1 MYSEMG
7 QVLDAAEADSGCR
20 VLVIIGTGKAFC
32 AGGDSAEL
40 SQAAAGLA
48 SVQARLRRSHRLALV
63 SGALNSR

>member
-48 SVQARLRRSHRLALV
+48 SVHRPGCA
-63 SGALNSR
+63 GRTGWPWFQEP